1 MIVLITKS
9 LFVLRKIFAFQ
20 LQLPIVRL
28 IIVGIATLILVSC
41 GDSDNQGE
49 WVARVYDKKLSKL
62 EVLQSIPYGSES
74 ADSARIAAEY
84 IDQWIKKMLVLYKAE
99 QNLDEEQKDVTKKL
113 EDYRIALITFSY
125 EQELINQKIDTAVTK
140 EEVETYYYENQKNF
154 ELKKNIIRLKY
165 VKVPENA
172 PNKDKISNWL
182 NADDQNA
189 FDKLEQYC
197 KLYAA
202 NYLLNDQSWLFYD
215 EILKEIPLQDFSTD
229 QFNRGRTLLQISN
242 KGFIYFVKVKAF
254 MMKDSRSPL
263 NFEYENIKNIIL
275 NQRRLNLIK
284 QMQNDVYNEALNN
297 NEIEIYQK

>member
-1 MIVLITKS
+1 MPFLLMVTMI
-9 LFVLRKIFAFQ
+9 LFS
-20 LQLPIVRL
+20 
-28 IIVGIATLILVSC
+28 IAC
-41 GDSDNQGE
+41 GNKNDVNGE
-49 WVARVYDKKLSKL
+49 WAARVYDKKLSRL
-62 EVLQSIPYGSES
+62 EVIQSIPYGSES
-74 ADSARIAAEY
+74 ADSAKIATEY
-84 IDQWIKKMLVLYKAE
+84 IDQWIKKMLILNKAE
-99 QNLDEEQKDVTKKL
+99 QNLDEEQKDVTQKL

-140 EEVETYYYENQKNF
+140 EEVETYYNENQKNF

-165 VKVPENA
+165 VKVPESA
-172 PNKDKISNWL
+172 PNKDKITNWL
-182 NADDQNA
+182 NAEDQAA

-197 KLYAA
+197 KLYAV

-215 EILKEIPLQDFSTD
+215 EILKEIPLKDFGTD
-229 QFNRGRTLLQISN
+229 QFNKGRTLLQISN

-254 MMKDSRSPL
+254 ILKDSRSPL
-263 NFEYENIKNIIL
+263 NFEYDNIKNIIL